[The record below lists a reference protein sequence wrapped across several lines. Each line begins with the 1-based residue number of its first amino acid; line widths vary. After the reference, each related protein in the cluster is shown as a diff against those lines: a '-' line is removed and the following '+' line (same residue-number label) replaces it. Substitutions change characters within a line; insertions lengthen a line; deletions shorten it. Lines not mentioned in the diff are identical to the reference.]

1 MLPPSEPGIAPGVS
15 QSRRRRRAGADTPS
29 GDGATGRGRM
39 TQEDVPPPP
48 PPPPPPPR
56 NGAPPQQSKQ
66 QHEVALNASLDSSIA
81 SSVRKDADMIMSSVH
96 GGHSG
101 AAGGPIAASPA
112 HHVSS
117 SSSGAGA
124 APAGAGGTDRNAHHG
139 EISTGNASIASSTKQ
154 PMHISTAASPDQLP
168 RVARKQNRHRHGLG
182 AAPSSAVSEPPLGLA
197 DSSVFARASISDGP
211 DSGGSSND
219 KVSHGGRGADRGM
232 SSDPFYIAPTRE
244 LLLSQ
249 YMVGDKQYQDF
260 LLYGKGY
267 KDDNLPGYDCGGV
280 RLTPKSA
287 AKMCA
292 GWSAVGMIFM
302 LWAGLMIQCQPLYLK
317 GINYN
322 SGFVKRSGGG
332 GGGGGG
338 GSNVN
343 NYNVNINYA
352 GEQMQNQQEVNEQ
365 YNSYSGQG
373 GSGRRPIRPQASN
386 AFKAAAAYFV
396 TMVFSLICFHNHEQ
410 MGDLTTAVLPRW
422 RVLLNVRQNCIV
434 AYHQYRRRH
443 YTDIPDTPSKGHGGR
458 RRRRK
463 KGSGEDG
470 ELPLFQSASSETT
483 RRRRVGGGGPG
494 SGSGSGFS
502 GADDGDGSDVG
513 SLPLY
518 RPSGVDNDNNAAEN
532 FTRELWNKV
541 KGGMRS
547 PLSRRRGR
555 DTKTKHV

>member
-1 MLPPSEPGIAPGVS
+1 MNLVK
-15 QSRRRRRAGADTPS
+15 S
-29 GDGATGRGRM
+29 G
-39 TQEDVPPPP
+39 
-48 PPPPPPPR
+48 
-56 NGAPPQQSKQ
+56 NGGS
-66 QHEVALNASLDSSIA
+66 
-81 SSVRKDADMIMSSVH
+81 
-96 GGHSG
+96 
-101 AAGGPIAASPA
+101 AAGSSIAASPA
-112 HHVSS
+112 HHVPS
-117 SSSGAGA
+117 SSSGAGV
-124 APAGAGGTDRNAHHG
+124 TNRNAHHG
-139 EISTGNASIASSTKQ
+139 DSSTSSSLASPTRTTQ
-154 PMHISTAASPDQLP
+154 PLHISAVASPDQLP
-168 RVARKQNRHRHGLG
+168 RVARKQNRHRHGLGVG

-197 DSSVFARASISDGP
+197 DSSVFARASVSDGP
-211 DSGGSSND
+211 DSGGSSNG
-219 KVSHGGRGADRGM
+219 KIRRGGRGAGRGM

-260 LLYGKGY
+260 LLYGKEY
-267 KDDNLPGYDCGGV
+267 KDDSLPGYDCGGV
-280 RLTPKSA
+280 RLTPQSA
-287 AKMCA
+287 ARMCA

-317 GINYN
+317 GIDYN
-322 SGFVKRSGGG
+322 SGFVKRSS
-332 GGGGGG
+332 
-338 GSNVN
+338 SNVN
-343 NYNVNINYA
+343 NYNGNGDYA
-352 GEQMQNQQEVNEQ
+352 GEQVQNQQQTNDQQQQ
-365 YNSYSGQG
+365 YNNYAGQG
-373 GSGRRPIRPQASN
+373 SGSGRRPIRPQASN

-396 TMVFSLICFHNHEQ
+396 TMVFSLICYHNHEQ

-443 YTDIPDTPSKGHGGR
+443 YTDIPDTPSKGAGGR

-463 KGSGEDG
+463 KKGGEDG

-483 RRRRVGGGGPG
+483 RRRRVGGGSGGPG

-502 GADDGDGSDVG
+502 VADDGDDSDVG

-518 RPSGVDNDNNAAEN
+518 SSADGNHNNNAAEN

>member
-1 MLPPSEPGIAPGVS
+1 MNSVN
-15 QSRRRRRAGADTPS
+15 S
-29 GDGATGRGRM
+29 G
-39 TQEDVPPPP
+39 
-48 PPPPPPPR
+48 
-56 NGAPPQQSKQ
+56 NGGST
-66 QHEVALNASLDSSIA
+66 
-81 SSVRKDADMIMSSVH
+81 
-96 GGHSG
+96 
-101 AAGGPIAASPA
+101 AAGSSIAASPA

-117 SSSGAGA
+117 SSTTSGAGTA
-124 APAGAGGTDRNAHHG
+124 LAGAGVTDTNSQG
-139 EISTGNASIASSTKQ
+139 SDSVPPSSSTKQ
-154 PMHISTAASPDQLP
+154 PMHISAAASPDQLP

-197 DSSVFARASISDGP
+197 DSSVFTRASMSDLLHGP
-211 DSGGSSND
+211 DSGGSSNGNI
-219 KVSHGGRGADRGM
+219 SHGGRAGRGM

-260 LLYGKGY
+260 LLYGKEY

-280 RLTPKSA
+280 RLTPQSA

-317 GINYN
+317 GIDYN
-322 SGFVKRSGGG
+322 SGFVKRSSGGG
-332 GGGGGG
+332 N
-338 GSNVN
+338 NVN
-343 NYNVNINYA
+343 TYNINGNYA
-352 GEQMQNQQEVNEQ
+352 GEQVQNQQQTNDQQQQ
-365 YNSYSGQG
+365 YNNYAGQVG

-396 TMVFSLICFHNHEQ
+396 TMVFSLICYHNHEQ

-443 YTDIPDTPSKGHGGR
+443 YTDIPDTPSKGAGGR
-458 RRRRK
+458 RRWRK
-463 KGSGEDG
+463 KKGGEDG

-483 RRRRVGGGGPG
+483 RRRRVGGGSGGPG

-502 GADDGDGSDVG
+502 GPDDGDDSDVG

-518 RPSGVDNDNNAAEN
+518 SSSGVNNNNNAAEN

-555 DTKTKHV
+555 DNKTKHV